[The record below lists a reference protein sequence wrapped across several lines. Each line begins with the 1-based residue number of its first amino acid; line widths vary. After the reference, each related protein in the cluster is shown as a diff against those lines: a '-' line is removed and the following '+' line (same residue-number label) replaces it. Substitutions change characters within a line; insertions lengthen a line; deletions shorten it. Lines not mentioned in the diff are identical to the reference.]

1 MRNDFEDALAAIQ
14 KEVWHTATIDIP
26 NLKALINESAGGVD
40 VSALQTKVEQIETSI
55 ANVPTTLSQLSA
67 LKPKL
72 VPVLIYDKSSQD
84 TTINMGL
91 TSGIKVADSVT
102 SNFSLYRSIK
112 VTLRAATSGNICEK
126 EFPIG
131 ESEAAQ
137 NFSFMF
143 PCTRQGWSSI
153 FLQLSADKQ
162 ILTFSANSY
171 YSTEMSGNE
180 TTIKYQNT
188 TSANYGV
195 IEKIEGYLKF

>member
-1 MRNDFEDALAAIQ
+1 MRNDFEDALASIQ

-40 VSALQTKVEQIETSI
+40 VSALQTKVEQIETNI
-55 ANVPTTLSQLSA
+55 ANVPTTLNQLSA

-84 TTINMGL
+84 SSINMGQ
-91 TSGIKVADSVT
+91 TSGIKVADSVA
-102 SNFSLYRSIK
+102 SNFSIYRSIK
-112 VTLRAATSGNICEK
+112 VTVRAATSGNICEK
-126 EFPIG
+126 ELPIG
-131 ESEAAQ
+131 ESEAVQ

-143 PCTRQGWSSI
+143 SCTRQGWSSI

-171 YSTEMSGNE
+171 YSTETSGSE
-180 TTIKYQNT
+180 TSIKYQNT

>member
-40 VSALQTKVEQIETSI
+40 VSALQTKVEQIETNI
-55 ANVPTTLSQLSA
+55 ANVPTTLSQLSV

-72 VPVLIYDKSSQD
+72 IPVLIYDKSSQD
-84 TTINMGL
+84 AATNMGQ

-112 VTLRAATSGNICEK
+112 VTVRAATSGNICEK

-131 ESEAAQ
+131 ESEVVQ

-143 PCTRQGWSSI
+143 PCIRQGWSSI

-171 YSTEMSGNE
+171 YSTETSGSE

>member
-84 TTINMGL
+84 AATNMGL
-91 TSGIKVADSVT
+91 TSGIKVADSVA

-126 EFPIG
+126 
-131 ESEAAQ
+131 
-137 NFSFMF
+137 
-143 PCTRQGWSSI
+143 
-153 FLQLSADKQ
+153 
-162 ILTFSANSY
+162 
-171 YSTEMSGNE
+171 
-180 TTIKYQNT
+180 
-188 TSANYGV
+188 
-195 IEKIEGYLKF
+195 

>member
-40 VSALQTKVEQIETSI
+40 VSALQTKVERIETNI
-55 ANVPTTLSQLSA
+55 ANVPTTLNQLSA

-72 VPVLIYDKSSQD
+72 IPVLIYDKSSQD
-84 TTINMGL
+84 SSINMGQ

-102 SNFSLYRSIK
+102 SNFSIYRSIK

-131 ESEAAQ
+131 ESEAVQ

-171 YSTEMSGNE
+171 YSTETSGSE
-180 TTIKYQNT
+180 TSTKYQNT

>member
-84 TTINMGL
+84 TTINMRL

>member
-40 VSALQTKVEQIETSI
+40 VSALQTKVEQIETNI

-84 TTINMGL
+84 ATINLGL
-91 TSGIKVADSVT
+91 TSGIKVADSVA

-112 VTLRAATSGNICEK
+112 VTVRAATSGNICEQ

-131 ESEAAQ
+131 ESEVVQ

-171 YSTEMSGNE
+171 YSTETSDSE

>member
-1 MRNDFEDALAAIQ
+1 MRNDFEDALAAIR

-84 TTINMGL
+84 AATNMGQ

-112 VTLRAATSGNICEK
+112 VTMRAATSGNICEK

-131 ESEAAQ
+131 ESEVVQ

-171 YSTEMSGNE
+171 YSTETSGSE

>member
-91 TSGIKVADSVT
+91 TSGIKVADSVA

-131 ESEAAQ
+131 ESETVQ

-171 YSTEMSGNE
+171 YSTETSGSE

>member
-1 MRNDFEDALAAIQ
+1 MRNDFEDAFAAIQ

-91 TSGIKVADSVT
+91 TSGIKVADSVA

-112 VTLRAATSGNICEK
+112 VTVRAATSGNICEK

-131 ESEAAQ
+131 ESEAVQ
-137 NFSFMF
+137 TFSFMF

-171 YSTEMSGNE
+171 YSTETSGSE